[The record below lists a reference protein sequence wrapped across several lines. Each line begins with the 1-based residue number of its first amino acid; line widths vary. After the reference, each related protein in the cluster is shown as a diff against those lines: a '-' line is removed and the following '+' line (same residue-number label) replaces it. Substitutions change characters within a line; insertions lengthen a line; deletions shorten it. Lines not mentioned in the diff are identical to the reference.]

1 MNKDPYICITL
12 VIYKETHR
20 EIVNIL
26 KLFSKI
32 KYKKKIIL
40 FDNLNQDRSDDFS
53 NFNVEYIKSDKNIGY
68 GSGHNCSLN
77 QKERFDYQI
86 ISNVDI
92 DFQVDDIYELIKS
105 MSEDLDIGL
114 ISPKI
119 LDIKKFTYFNV
130 REFPNIF
137 HLILWK
143 LNSKIINKIFLYK
156 FIDNSKINKP
166 IEANHVSGCFMIVRY
181 DLFKK
186 INGFDKRFFLYLED
200 TDLCRRI
207 KPLKKIIYNPNFK
220 INHYHQKSHS
230 VKIRYLFL
238 ATISSIKY
246 LFKWGFLDKKGYYFN
261 KKLKKEISEFQ

>member
-12 VIYKETHR
+12 VTYKETLQ
-20 EIVNIL
+20 EIINIV
-26 KLFSKI
+26 KLFTRI

-40 FDNLNQDRSDDFS
+40 FDNLNQDRSKDFS
-53 NFNVEYIKSDKNIGY
+53 NLNVDYIKSDKNVGY

-77 QKERFDYQI
+77 QNESFDFQI
-86 ISNVDI
+86 ISNIDI
-92 DFQVDDIYELIKS
+92 DFDIDDIHKLIKS
-105 MSEDLDIGL
+105 ISEDSDIGL

-119 LDIKKFTYFNV
+119 IDINKYTYFNV

-143 LNSKIINKIFLYK
+143 LNSKILNKIFLYE
-156 FIDNSKINKP
+156 FIDNSKINRP

-186 INGFDKRFFLYLED
+186 INGFDKKFFLYLED

-207 KPLKKIIYNPNFK
+207 KPFKKIIYNPKFK

-230 VKIRYLFL
+230 IKIRYLFL
-238 ATISSIKY
+238 ATISSFKY
-246 LFKWGFLDKKGYYFN
+246 LLKWGFFDLKGYHFN
-261 KKLKKEISEFQ
+261 KKLRKEISEIQ